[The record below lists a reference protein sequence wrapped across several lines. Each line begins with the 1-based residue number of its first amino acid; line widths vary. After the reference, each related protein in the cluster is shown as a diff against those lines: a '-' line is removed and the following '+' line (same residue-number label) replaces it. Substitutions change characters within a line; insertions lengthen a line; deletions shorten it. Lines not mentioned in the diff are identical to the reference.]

1 MEDILSSIRRIIADD
16 QKAAGAAEEK
26 AAADTTVA
34 GAGPDISIEADIAAL
49 RSALDAIR
57 GEVAPLRNDDDEP
70 VEEMETNGE
79 EPAGQADQALLS
91 RGPEDVVRKSFS
103 ELETAVS
110 LSKGRNLDDMAR
122 DMLRPMLKSWLDE
135 NLPALVE
142 RLVREEIKRL
152 VNSHD

>member
-16 QKAAGAAEEK
+16 KKTAGATEEK
-26 AAADTTVA
+26 AVADTTVA
-34 GAGPDISIEADIAAL
+34 GTGPDISIEADIAAL

-79 EPAGQADQALLS
+79 ELAGQPQALLS
-91 RGPEDVVRKSFS
+91 RGAEDVVRKSFS
-103 ELETAVS
+103 ELEAAVS